1 MALVSLN
8 NVIVQRLLE
17 CARSSDID
25 EGLEDITVS
34 ASGHIPNKSSPFAK
48 VLKHLLLFVCMRLLY
63 TCGSWLEE
71 QKLDQPAAVYSEMLA
86 TGRVARG
93 QRLAALW
100 PKGSGWR
107 PPVVGTGTPVEL
119 RVSWHG

>member
-71 QKLDQPAAVYSEMLA
+71 QKLDQPAGGV
-86 TGRVARG
+86 
-93 QRLAALW
+93 
-100 PKGSGWR
+100 
-107 PPVVGTGTPVEL
+107 
-119 RVSWHG
+119 